1 MDFVNHW
8 SELTEISVVRF
19 VIWLGISRSK
29 FYDWRDRYGMVN
41 EHNGRIPRDFWLED
55 WERKAIIRFYHERP
69 NEGYRRL
76 AFMMLDSDIVAVS
89 PATVW
94 RVLNREGL
102 LRPWNPT
109 PSKKGT
115 GFHQPL
121 RPHEHWHMD
130 VSYINISGTF
140 YYLCSVLDGCSRY
153 IVHWD
158 IRESMREADV
168 EIILQRAREKVPEAR
183 PRIISDNGPQFIAR
197 DFKEFIRISGM
208 THVRISPH
216 YPQSNGKIE
225 RWHQSVKR
233 ECIRPGTPLS
243 LEDARRIVGQ
253 YVEHYNNERLHSAIG
268 YVTPKDK
275 LDGREKEIFADR
287 DRKLERARE
296 NRRLRRQATKGTNP
310 GTTSWQCDKLLA
322 PSETEI
328 GSAGKQPVEG

>member
-1 MDFVNHW
+1 VVCFVA
-8 SELTEISVVRF
+8 
-19 VIWLGISRSK
+19 WLGISRSK
-29 FYDWRDRYGMVN
+29 FYNWRVRYGMVN

-55 WERKAIIRFYHERP
+55 WEKRSIIRFYHEHP
-69 NEGYRRL
+69 QEGYRRL
-76 AFMMLDSDIVAVS
+76 TFMMLDQDVVAVS

-94 RVLNREGL
+94 RVLNKEGL
-102 LRPWNPT
+102 LRPWKPT

-121 RPHEHWHMD
+121 RIHQHWHMD
-130 VSYINISGTF
+130 VSYINICGTF

-168 EIILQRAREKVPEAR
+168 EIILQRAKEKVLDAR
-183 PRIISDNGPQFIAR
+183 PRIISDNGPQFIAK

-208 THVRISPH
+208 THVRTSPG

-225 RWHQSVKR
+225 RWHQSLKR

-243 LEDARRIVGQ
+243 LDDARRIVTG
-253 YVEHYNNERLHSAIG
+253 YVGHYNNTRLHSAIG
-268 YVTPKDK
+268 YVTPKDR
-275 LDGREKEIFADR
+275 LEGRDIEIFAER
-287 DRKLERARE
+287 DRKLDHARE
-296 NRRLRRQATKGTNP
+296 QRKLRRQASRLQDPRQEGGEHDILMP
-310 GTTSWQCDKLLA
+310 